1 MIIKYNRAPIIRNDL
16 NKLIKSE
23 GLIDL
28 TINDLGV
35 SGQIPFNK
43 RKGGSQLI
51 ELVKEGKVVKVI
63 FEDIKECGGK
73 NIKSLINTLEFFE
86 KNKVLV
92 RFDSIGVESQTKQG
106 LENPNWALI
115 ISTLKSVHQM
125 QRERIPQITEVTRKQ
140 Q

>member
-51 ELVKEGKVVKVI
+51 KLVKEGKVVKVI
-63 FEDIKECGGK
+63 FEDIK
-73 NIKSLINTLEFFE
+73 N
-86 KNKVLV
+86 
-92 RFDSIGVESQTKQG
+92 VE
-106 LENPNWALI
+106 
-115 ISTLKSVHQM
+115 
-125 QRERIPQITEVTRKQ
+125 ERILKA
-140 Q
+140 